1 MTWLK
6 VNNLSM
12 DIPILGE
19 KSLRRTLVENS
30 LGGNINNARNQRISI
45 RALDNISFQLNTGDR
60 LAILGHNGAGKTSLL
75 RALAGI
81 YKPRTGMIEHSG
93 KLIPL
98 FNMSLG
104 IEPDLT
110 GYENIFIISTFMGME
125 QEEIKRKIDDIITFT
140 DLGDFIYL
148 PVKTYSAGMLT
159 RLSFAVAT
167 STEPN
172 ILLLDEQI
180 GAGDSNFTHK
190 VEKRLE
196 GFYSEIDII
205 ILASHSNQLLKKI
218 CNKGM
223 ILDKGKI
230 AAYGEINTIVHKY
243 ENNSFQEQKL
253 AAI

>member
-6 VNNLSM
+6 VNKLSM

-19 KSLRRTLVENS
+19 KSLRRTLVKNP
-30 LGGNINNARNQRISI
+30 LGGNINSSNNQRISI
-45 RALDNISFQLNTGDR
+45 RALDDLSFQLTSGDR

-81 YKPRTGMIEHSG
+81 YKPRIGTIEYSG

-104 IEPDLT
+104 IEPDLS
-110 GYENIFIISTFMGME
+110 GYENIFIISTFMGMARKEIE
-125 QEEIKRKIDDIITFT
+125 QKIDEIIKFT

-190 VEKRLE
+190 VEQRLE
-196 GFYSEIDII
+196 GFYSSIDII

-218 CNKGM
+218 CTKGM
-223 ILDKGKI
+223 ILEKGKI
-230 AAYGEINTIVHKY
+230 ISYGEIDTIVEQY
-243 ENNSFQEQKL
+243 ESNSFQEQKI
-253 AAI
+253 AAV